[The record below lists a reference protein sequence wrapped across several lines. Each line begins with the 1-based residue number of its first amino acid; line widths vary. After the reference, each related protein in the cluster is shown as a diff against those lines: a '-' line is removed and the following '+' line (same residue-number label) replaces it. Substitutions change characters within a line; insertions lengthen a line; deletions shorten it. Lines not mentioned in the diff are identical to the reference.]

1 MAPFLPGPKIQ
12 FKYNLG
18 VDILLDLWYYNYRKK
33 KGENKM
39 DEMKAIND
47 YLMRVI
53 RNNSY
58 CQVCELNHDGI
69 CFFAYECIAEDFN
82 CFLEKDA

>member
-1 MAPFLPGPKIQ
+1 
-12 FKYNLG
+12 
-18 VDILLDLWYYNYRKK
+18 
-33 KGENKM
+33 M